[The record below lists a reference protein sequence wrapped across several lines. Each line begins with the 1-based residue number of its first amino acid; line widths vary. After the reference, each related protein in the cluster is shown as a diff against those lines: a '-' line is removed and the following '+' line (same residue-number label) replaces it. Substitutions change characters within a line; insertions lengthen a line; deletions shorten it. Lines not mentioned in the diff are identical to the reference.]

1 MFISVILTTL
11 LAIFHMIPN
20 VPILTLFS
28 PWFFDLFTYTYFN
41 HSPIFQYQMLFHIS
55 SCTVRS
61 FSFPYSSSPYEC
73 LAFIYHLLST
83 IICNLAT
90 TMFVLLPSVRILT
103 SPVSRI
109 CPPNQDLIHMLS
121 FSFWSCLFQFS
132 LYFTIFILFI

>member
-1 MFISVILTTL
+1 
-11 LAIFHMIPN
+11 
-20 VPILTLFS
+20 
-28 PWFFDLFTYTYFN
+28 
-41 HSPIFQYQMLFHIS
+41 MLFHIS

-109 CPPNQDLIHMLS
+109 CPPNQDL
-121 FSFWSCLFQFS
+121 FSYAFVFVLV
-132 LYFTIFILFI
+132 LFIYVPTLLYYFYFIYININLSSVCVSIIFSPPFTFLSLFTSHVNITCGLSYKFTCALHM